1 MTRRSAL
8 TLTTIALLGL
18 AVATALPQIGFA
30 QSDPL
35 IGTWKLNL
43 ARSTF
48 SPGPPPRSGT
58 ATFQAEGRGL
68 RVTLEAIDAQGDPT
82 KRTPFMIFDDGKSY
96 PVIGNAL
103 YDASS
108 NKRVNDSTWWN
119 IRTKAGKIVLTETL
133 AASADGKTETITVTG
148 VNANGQ
154 QIYDVFVYDKQ

>member
-1 MTRRSAL
+1 MNRRTTLML
-8 TLTTIALLGL
+8 TAMSLLGL
-18 AVATALPQIGFA
+18 VITALPQPSFA

-43 ARSTF
+43 AKSTF

-58 ATFQAEGRGL
+58 ATFQAEGQGL
-68 RVTLEAIDAQGDPT
+68 RVTLEAINDQGNPT
-82 KRTPFMIFDDGKSY
+82 KRVFMIFDDGKSY
-96 PVIGNAL
+96 PVTGNPVD
-103 YDASS
+103 DATS

-119 IRTKAGKIVLTETL
+119 IRTKAGKIVLTEIL

-148 VNANGQ
+148 IGANEQ